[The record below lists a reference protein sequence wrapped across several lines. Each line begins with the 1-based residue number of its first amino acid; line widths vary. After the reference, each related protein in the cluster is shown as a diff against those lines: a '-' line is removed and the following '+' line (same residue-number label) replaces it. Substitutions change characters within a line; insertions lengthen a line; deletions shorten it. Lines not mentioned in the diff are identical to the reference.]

1 MRQLFVCF
9 HIKYADTLGNNLNKS
24 DVLFL
29 KIGYINT
36 QKVRTLWQI
45 WIITNSTLTKKAKY

>member
-9 HIKYADTLGNNLNKS
+9 HIKYADTLANNLNKS
-24 DVLFL
+24 NVLFL

-36 QKVRTLWQI
+36 QRVKTL
-45 WIITNSTLTKKAKY
+45 